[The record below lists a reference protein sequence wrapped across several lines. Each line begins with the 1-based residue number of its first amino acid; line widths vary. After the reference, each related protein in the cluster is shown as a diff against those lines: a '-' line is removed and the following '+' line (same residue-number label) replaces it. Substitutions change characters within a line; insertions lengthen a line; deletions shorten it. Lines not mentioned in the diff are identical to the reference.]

1 MRDTW
6 EVWQERITAA
16 ATRARIAMAAG
27 ATLDDVLCRFR
38 TRDQLETLDMQDAL
52 CRIASREMDR
62 HTAELII
69 RDSSIRSYAHLTLGD
84 LELLG
89 DVPSVSV
96 CDVHGVDDVDRFT
109 RNHRDHAIIERKPFL
124 LYVRS
129 RETAQAVELHAST
142 VPLDEPLPKFTSC
155 INGQLVTFESVCN
168 DVRRS
173 VAAWPTEL
181 HILRDE
187 PDQLLLYFLRAP
199 SKNPQA

>member
-1 MRDTW
+1 
-6 EVWQERITAA
+6 
-16 ATRARIAMAAG
+16 MAAG

-38 TRDQLETLDMQDAL
+38 TRDQLDTLDMQDAL

-62 HTAELII
+62 HTAELIV
-69 RDSSIRSYAHLTLGD
+69 RDSAIRSYAHLTLGD

-109 RNHRDHAIIERKPFL
+109 RHHRDGAIIERKPFL

-129 RETAQAVELHAST
+129 RQTAQAVELHAST
-142 VPLDEPLPKFTSC
+142 VPLDEPLPQFTSC